1 MSSSRLVAVPIGTVQ
16 KMIQID
22 AAGLW
27 PQRITQKTRI
37 TRVDLSTLS
46 KARVWLEQMN
56 VSKDSSNGCLTWDRW
71 IDHYKNYINL
81 YEIMILYSP
90 LGPLECIAAQYAVH
104 SCNLFFEHSTGR
116 EVNCREPLLYLD
128 EVCGWAH
135 SSVEATGA
143 LFMDQYQAN
152 YQHFKAMHL
161 DTCLCRDAFAEKLL
175 GPSTAA
181 DDPMSLAQCNSQ
193 QLVTCPGTESGFKIS
208 YRSIRLAQHHFD
220 DLRCQSVQDVSASV
234 CPEAET
240 TGGCTYQRVAWLHVI
255 LKSA

>member
-1 MSSSRLVAVPIGTVQ
+1 MRCTRAICFLNTAREERWIAGNHYFISMKCV
-16 KMIQID
+16 
-22 AAGLW
+22 AGL
-27 PQRITQKTRI
+27 
-37 TRVDLSTLS
+37 
-46 KARVWLEQMN
+46 
-56 VSKDSSNGCLTWDRW
+56 
-71 IDHYKNYINL
+71 
-81 YEIMILYSP
+81 ILV
-90 LGPLECIAAQYAVH
+90 L
-104 SCNLFFEHSTGR
+104 R
-116 EVNCREPLLYLD
+116 
-128 EVCGWAH
+128 
-135 SSVEATGA
+135 ATGA

-255 LKSA
+255 LKSAWEKRWKEIRFGWGMVGVCLCLMMFPGSNDLESTHHL

>member
-1 MSSSRLVAVPIGTVQ
+1 M
-16 KMIQID
+16 
-22 AAGLW
+22 
-27 PQRITQKTRI
+27 
-37 TRVDLSTLS
+37 
-46 KARVWLEQMN
+46 
-56 VSKDSSNGCLTWDRW
+56 
-71 IDHYKNYINL
+71 
-81 YEIMILYSP
+81 
-90 LGPLECIAAQYAVH
+90 
-104 SCNLFFEHSTGR
+104 
-116 EVNCREPLLYLD
+116 NCRESLLYLD

-161 DTCLCRDAFAEKLL
+161 DTCRCRDAFAEKLL

-220 DLRCQSVQDVSASV
+220 ASLSRTSPPVFVQKPKPQVVAHIRE
-234 CPEAET
+234 CL
-240 TGGCTYQRVAWLHVI
+240 GCM
-255 LKSA
+255 SF